1 MDQCKNCTMRGNLKG
16 CLETACNQHES
27 WMALQ
32 LKAEN
37 NKLREKMR
45 TAAWA
50 LNQTRADL
58 EGTLWP
64 NSGMATGE

>member
-16 CLETACNQHES
+16 CLDTTCSQHES
-27 WMALQ
+27 WMVLQ

-37 NKLREKMR
+37 DKLREKMR

-50 LNQTRADL
+50 LNQTRSDL

-64 NSGMATGE
+64 NSGMATGV